1 MNVLVLC
8 PHFAPDTAPTGTVMT
23 SIVEG
28 LGALGHRLHVVTSV
42 PWYEHHRVEPDWRG
56 SVVHHASTAWGTVSR
71 VHPFAGSKTNLAS
84 RALGFAGF
92 TGLSGLT
99 AALSVSRPDV
109 VLAMSP
115 PITLG
120 CAGVAVGRMRRIPV
134 VFNVQDIF
142 PDVAVDLGMLTDPRL
157 IAAAR
162 ALERSIYA
170 AADAVTVLS
179 DDLRANVAAKVAP
192 GAVDKVRVIPNFVD
206 TTRIVPADPE
216 NAYRR
221 EHGLTGKRVVLYAG
235 NVGHSQSLD
244 LVLHAARELAADPS
258 VVFVINGQGS
268 ARGAL
273 EHQARDLANVLF
285 VDYQPAER
293 LGEVLAAGD
302 IHLVPLRRGLASAS
316 VPSKTYSILAAGRP
330 FVASVDPGT
339 EIERIAEAS
348 GAGLAVP
355 PDDAPAFTG
364 ALRRL
369 LDAPDLAARMGRDGR
384 RWVEGWASP
393 AAVAQLY
400 ADLFTELV
408 GRGAGVADG
417 ARASW

>member
-1 MNVLVLC
+1 MRILVLC

-23 SIVEG
+23 GIVDG
-28 LGALGHRLHVVTSV
+28 LGALGHRLHVVTSS
-42 PWYEHHRVEPDWRG
+42 PWYEHHRVESDWQG
-56 SVVHHASTAWGTVSR
+56 TVVHHATTGWGTVSR
-71 VHPFAGSKTNLAS
+71 VHPFPGSKTNLVS
-84 RALGFAGF
+84 RAIGFAGF

-99 AALSVSRPDV
+99 AAMTASRPEV

-120 CAGVAVGRMRRIPV
+120 VAGVAVGRMRRIPV

-157 IAAAR
+157 IAVAR

-170 AADAVTVLS
+170 ASDAVTVLS
-179 DDLRANVAAKVAP
+179 DDLRANVVAKLRPDTA
-192 GAVDKVRVIPNFVD
+192 DKVRVIPNFVD
-206 TTRIVPADPE
+206 TARIVPADPH
-216 NAYRR
+216 NDYRV
-221 EHGLTGKRVVLYAG
+221 EHGLVGRRVVLYAG

-244 LVLHAARELAADPS
+244 LVIDAARAFRADPS

-268 ARGAL
+268 ARAAL
-273 EHQARDLANVLF
+273 EQTAAGLDNVVF

-302 IHLVPLRRGLASAS
+302 IHVVPLRRGLASAS
-316 VPSKTYSILAAGRP
+316 VPSKIYSILAAGRP
-330 FVASVDPGT
+330 FVASVDEGT
-339 EIERIAEAS
+339 EIDRIAQAS

-355 PDDAPAFTG
+355 PDDPAAFTA

-369 LDAPDLAARMGRDGR
+369 LDDDEAAGQMGRAGR

-393 AAVAQLY
+393 AAVAALY

-408 GRGAGVADG
+408 AAHR
-417 ARASW
+417 R